1 MRGATLRSG
10 FGVVAAMVMACGA
23 AVAQPGPFVL
33 TRVGLYGP
41 GYTNASGRHESTA
54 NFMNAAGTVAGTS
67 NRFTDAGLARG
78 QAVWLGRNG
87 VTTRVGFFDA
97 AHTSGDG
104 TQLSS
109 FVGLTPSG
117 LAAGNSSRY
126 QGANIT
132 STAWITDG
140 VTTTTLGLT
149 DALHTGPSGIQDSG
163 VRAINASG
171 DTAGFSRQLSSGV
184 AGWSGTT
191 AWARRGGVTQQIGLT
206 DAEHTR
212 TDGLRSGFTSAMSAS
227 GVVAGIS
234 RRYAALLDRGTSAW
248 VDDGVQSRR
257 IGLVG
262 AQYTS
267 PTGMQTQN
275 IRAISAAGMVIGDTT
290 AYYPNQ
296 TGNHA
301 WLASPSGDVTRIGL
315 TDAEHTSPVGPQY
328 SETIAINASGWVI
341 GRSTRYNPTTGNNG
355 ESAWVHAN
363 GVTRRLGFTDSDHTV
378 PVSGSQF
385 SRAIAIGA
393 SGAVLGESTRAS
405 PLFNGGRSI
414 WVDANEQTRRVGLF
428 DALHTNQNGFQ
439 DSQGLAI
446 NGVGDAIGVS
456 SRYTGPFISNTGWFY
471 DSVTLTTVPL
481 VFSTSANNEAFTT
494 PALVLDN
501 RTVLGTY
508 LDYATLTT
516 RVFWWTRTDGVF
528 DVTAF
533 VPGGIQASGWQSL
546 RSVFSAAVPGSFD
559 GTTIVGIG
567 NATGVLGNSVYVL
580 TPVPAPG
587 VMGLGVVGMA
597 VMGLRRRR

>member
-1 MRGATLRSG
+1 MLARTVTLAV
-10 FGVVAAMVMACGA
+10 VVASVSGA
-23 AVAQPGPFVL
+23 AMAQPGPFAL
-33 TRVGLYGP
+33 SRVGLYGP
-41 GYTNASGRHESTA
+41 GYTNAQGRAESTS
-54 NFMNAAGTVAGTS
+54 NFMNAAGTVAGSS
-67 NRFTDAGLARG
+67 NRFTAAGLARG

-87 VTTRVGFFDA
+87 MTTRVGLFDDS
-97 AHTSGDG
+97 HTNADG
-104 TQLSS
+104 TQLSQ
-109 FVGLTPSG
+109 FVGLTASG
-117 LAAGNSSRY
+117 LAAGNSTRY
-126 QGANIT
+126 QGAST
-132 STAWITDG
+132 SGTAWITDG
-140 VTTTTLGLT
+140 TTTTTLGLT
-149 DALHTGPSGIQDSG
+149 DALHTGPSGLQDAG

-184 AGWSGTT
+184 AGWNGTT
-191 AWARRGGVTQQIGLT
+191 AWARRSGVTQQIGLA

-212 TDGLRSGFTSAMSAS
+212 ADGLRSGFSVAMSNS

-234 RRYAALLDRGTSAW
+234 RRYSGLNDRGSSAW
-248 VDDGVQSRR
+248 VDDGTQSRL

-275 IRAISAAGMVIGDTT
+275 IRAISAAGVVAGETM
-290 AYYPNQ
+290 AYYPTQ

-301 WLASPSGDVTRIGL
+301 WNATPAGDVARIGL
-315 TDAEHTSPVGPQY
+315 ADALHTGPSGVQY
-328 SETIAINASGWVI
+328 AEAIAINAQSKVI
-341 GRSTRYNPTTGNNG
+341 GRSFRYAGAQGNNG
-355 ESAWVHAN
+355 ESAWVYAN
-363 GVTRRLGFTDSDHTV
+363 GVTRRLGFTDVDHTV
-378 PVSGSQF
+378 PGSGFQF

-405 PLFNGGRSI
+405 ALFNGGRSI
-414 WVDANEQTRRVGLF
+414 WIDANEQTRRVGLF

-439 DSQGLAI
+439 DSQAIGI
-446 NGVGDAIGVS
+446 NGLGDAIGIS

-481 VFSTSANNEAFTT
+481 VFSTSANNEAITS
-494 PALVLDN
+494 PMIVLDN

-508 LDYATLTT
+508 LDYGSSANRL
-516 RVFWWTRTDGVF
+516 FWWSREDGVF

-587 VMGLGVVGMA
+587 ALGMGLVGMLA
-597 VMGLRRRR
+597 MGLRRRR